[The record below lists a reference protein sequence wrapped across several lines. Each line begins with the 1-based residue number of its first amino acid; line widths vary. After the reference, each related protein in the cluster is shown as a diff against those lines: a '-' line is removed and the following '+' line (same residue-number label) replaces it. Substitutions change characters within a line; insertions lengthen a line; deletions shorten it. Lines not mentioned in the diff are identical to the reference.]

1 MLKRLFSNTIKNRAY
16 KSLKKDIAKKR
27 FKHET
32 VNFAD
37 ATSVALL
44 LHPRNNDDLNKLLG
58 LMIELDSKG
67 KKVSNLVYIATKKKI
82 EVDKAKADYPL
93 INFITGKEINWFD
106 KPSGKEV
113 DSMLKKEYDLLID
126 LSQKE
131 NFITTYI
138 AAKSKAR
145 FRVGKYFE
153 RETIGY
159 DFMIDQKS
167 GDLDDFTKQLTHYLN
182 IIRNEPKSTK
192 E

>member
-1 MLKRLFSNTIKNRAY
+1 MLKRLFSNTLKNRAY

-37 ATSVALL
+37 AQTIVLL

-67 KKVSNLVYIATKKKI
+67 KKVANLVYIPTKKKQEI
-82 EVDKAKADYPL
+82 EKAKADYPL
-93 INFITGKEINWFD
+93 INFITGREINWFD
-106 KPSGKEV
+106 KPSGKDVE
-113 DSMLKKEYDLLID
+113 SLLKKEFDILID

-138 AAKSKAR
+138 SAKSKAR
-145 FRVGKYFE
+145 FRVAKYFE

-159 DFMIDQKS
+159 DFMIDQKT

-182 IIRNEPKSTK
+182 IIRNTATTP
-192 E
+192 